1 MGSGNETGLQLGRHP
16 EWGTANHTRAVQSLS
31 STMSLSTSFTN
42 THTQAPPPVSIGPAS
57 VAVRFNTSLSLHC
70 MTNSTRSVRFSWT
83 FNGSVV
89 TPSTRRTTV
98 TQGQTSVLNIS
109 DLTESDL
116 GSYTCTVSDPIHLP
130 VSANVAVVETSE
142 LYFVGGMVQR
152 PVQTPNGSNNLVLD
166 CPVRRGRGNVSVQ
179 WLKGTER
186 LRSGGRVTVSPDGR
200 QLTLDT
206 VTLVDDMT
214 VYTCRATDDVSSI
227 ELNFQVDVTGKHGG

>member
-1 MGSGNETGLQLGRHP
+1 MGSGNETGLQLGGHP
-16 EWGTANHTRAVQSLS
+16 EWGTANHARAVQSLS

-42 THTQAPPPVSIGPAS
+42 THTQAPPTVSIGPAS
-57 VAVRFNTSLSLHC
+57 VAVNFNTSLSLYC
-70 MTNSTRSVRFSWT
+70 MTNSPRSVRLSWT

-89 TPSTRRTTV
+89 TPSTRHTIV

-109 DLTESDL
+109 DLMESDM

-142 LYFVGGMVQR
+142 LYFVGDTTVPR
-152 PVQTPNGSNNLVLD
+152 PAQTSNGSDLVLD

-179 WLKGTER
+179 WFKGTER
-186 LRSGGRVTVSPDGR
+186 LRSGGRVTVSSDGR
-200 QLTLDT
+200 QLILDT

-227 ELNFQVDVTGKHGG
+227 ELDFQVNVTGKHGG